1 MNKLTLILLALAL
14 CAMSLAGCTG
24 GNVTDR
30 NDGIIDDSTQGAST
44 PSTSS
49 AATRP
54 TQPAPTVPRESG
66 DSVLPSVDMSGP
78 DMQTTESTGA
88 NR

>member
-1 MNKLTLILLALAL
+1 MNKLSLILLALAM

-44 PSTSS
+44 PATPS

-54 TQPAPTVPRESG
+54 TQPTVTAPRETG
-66 DSVLPSVDMSGP
+66 DSVLPSVDMTGP

>member
-1 MNKLTLILLALAL
+1 MKKLSLILLALAL

-44 PSTSS
+44 PATPS

-54 TQPAPTVPRESG
+54 TQPAVTVPRETG
-66 DSVLPSVDMSGP
+66 DSVLPSVDMTGP

>member
-1 MNKLTLILLALAL
+1 MKKLTLILLALAL

-44 PSTSS
+44 PATPSV
-49 AATRP
+49 ATRP
-54 TQPAPTVPRESG
+54 TQPSVPRETG
-66 DSVLPSVDMSGP
+66 DSVLPSVDMP